1 MLKLR
6 LHFNES
12 DTIFAYKR
20 YAYIKTRLH
29 VDFNLTLICMK
40 YFRNVTA

>member
-6 LHFNES
+6 LHFNEPH
-12 DTIFAYKR
+12 TIFAYKR
-20 YAYIKTRLH
+20 YAYMKTRLY
-29 VDFNLTLICMK
+29 VNFNLTLICMK